1 MKEPWVPLGAHARAG
16 EAGVRTVKKRLR
28 GVLSGRWCTRW
39 GCMNEAILCLF
50 AERFSWLGPSLE
62 DSSGTDLNPHR
73 SLSQQGLP
81 LSSPT
86 DGETEARRRL
96 STRSHSSLVLEWGA
110 SLQPLAP
117 SILPLGEAGG
127 RWGGAY
133 FFIGKGPVPGPGL
146 TRSVQKMFSPQ
157 IRRTQLPTEMDRCS
171 VLSVC
176 KMSHCVPLFGTL
188 LPL

>member
-1 MKEPWVPLGAHARAG
+1 MKEPWVLLGAHAWAG
-16 EAGVRTVKKRLR
+16 EAGVQTVKKRLQ
-28 GVLSGRWCTRW
+28 GVLSGRWCPRC
-39 GCMNEAILCLF
+39 GCINEAILCPF

-62 DSSGTDLNPHR
+62 ESSGTDLNPHR
-73 SLSQQGLP
+73 SLSQQGLA
-81 LSSPT
+81 LSSLT
-86 DGETEARRRL
+86 DGETEAWRL

-127 RWGGAY
+127 GGAY

-146 TRSVQKMFSPQ
+146 TRSVQKMFGPK
-157 IRRTQLPTEMDRCS
+157 IRRAQLPAEMDRCS
-171 VLSVC
+171 VSSVC
-176 KMSHCVPLFGTL
+176 KMSHCVTLFGTL